1 MKHWLF
7 VILSLCLFVETA
19 NAQISSAKN
28 EQQKPAKKEQQ
39 KPSAKNEQRALD
51 EQMASRFFQE
61 QDYEKARDLYDKLYR
76 DYRQINHFNQYVEC
90 LIRLGDFNLAERKLK
105 SFNKD
110 FPNQLKGTTDLIYVY
125 GLNGK
130 KDKAQRL
137 LNDIIKDL
145 PSNDNIILSICNL
158 LRSRGLNEE
167 ALAVFEKGAKISPD
181 KNQFYM
187 ERAFIYQQ
195 MVNYQE
201 AFKYYFLELE
211 ADPDQYRNIKN
222 RLQTMLFYDVN
233 KSIAN
238 ELRVALMKK
247 TQETPNNIQFAELLV
262 WLALQEEDYAMALDQ
277 CKSIDRRE
285 DNQESQIINLSNIC
299 LDNKQFDV
307 AHKGFEYV
315 SKKGKGN
322 PFYGAALVGLIN
334 TEYQKYQ
341 AENLSDRKAYE
352 ALSRR
357 ISEAYEE
364 VSSKEVPGLIGIQAE
379 ITAYQLN
386 QPEEAERQLLQG
398 IENTTDKTAKASLK
412 LKLADIY
419 LHEDE
424 IWEAT
429 LLYSQVDKSMKEEPI
444 GHEARFKNAQLRYF
458 IGEFAWAESQL
469 KVLKAATSKLI
480 ANDAMTLSLVIKDN
494 LETDTT
500 GMELCRL
507 ARADYR
513 IYQHRDAEA
522 LVLLDSII
530 ASGNE
535 TSIPHALF
543 RKAELIEKTKHFAEA
558 KDLYLQIVNQFP
570 YSYMADAALM
580 QVALIEQNHLNDK
593 TLAAEHYEKLIDQYP
608 TSIYT
613 AQAKKNYRKLQ
624 SR

>member
-1 MKHWLF
+1 MKHWLL

-315 SKKGKGN
+315 NKKGKGN

>member
-1 MKHWLF
+1 MKHWLL

-19 NAQISSAKN
+19 NEQISSAKN

-315 SKKGKGN
+315 NKKGKGN

>member
-1 MKHWLF
+1 MKHWLL

-322 PFYGAALVGLIN
+322 PFYGAALVGIIN

-379 ITAYQLN
+379 ITAYQLS

-398 IENTTDKTAKASLK
+398 IENTTDKTAKAALK